1 MLQKGR
7 WPFFLA
13 TRNVL
18 AIVVIIN
25 VLKRHVML
33 IRITISLDNKAAV
46 SSGDRI
52 NSCGQTGNQVNFER
66 KGLSR
71 HEYPQ
76 LPADFSGNV
85 NALSHSLLYYI
96 PDDASGY
103 R

>member
-25 VLKRHVML
+25 VLKSNVML
-33 IRITISLDNKAAV
+33 IKITISFDNKAAV
-46 SSGDRI
+46 SSGDKI
-52 NSCGQTGNQVNFER
+52 NSCCQTRNQVNFER
-66 KGLSR
+66 KRLSR

-85 NALSHSLLYYI
+85 NKEIHEQL
-96 PDDASGY
+96 GM
-103 R
+103 